1 MTKRIYRKY
10 KVSYSMDHLD
20 PNPITKKCDDWDEV
34 IDFIDS
40 LELLL
45 YREDWDE
52 VIDYS
57 LLKIKE
63 FDDNWN
69 EL

>member
-34 IDFIDS
+34 ID
-40 LELLL
+40 
-45 YREDWDE
+45 
-52 VIDYS
+52 YS